1 MNKLATA
8 IRSEAQKRTPEEDFL
23 SVLHFGLSASPQIF
37 YPNARIETNELNE
50 DEARFLLSQG
60 CVKAAINPRHTLSVA
75 KIRQLGLPVE
85 IPAVK
90 PYTRIG
96 PGGSILVMQPVGAG
110 PALLDGFFN
119 ERDVKN
125 LKVMFRWIRVVGE
138 IDRLS
143 FLQEPP
149 FN

>member
-1 MNKLATA
+1 M
-8 IRSEAQKRTPEEDFL
+8 PEESFL
-23 SVLHFGLSASPQIF
+23 SALHFGLSASPQIL
-37 YPNARIETNELNE
+37 YPNARIETNDLNE

-60 CVKAAINPRHTLSVA
+60 FVKTAINPRHTLSVA
-75 KIRQLGLPVE
+75 KIRQLGLPIE

-90 PYTRIG
+90 G
-96 PGGSILVMQPVGAG
+96 PGGSILVMQPVGAS

-119 ERDVKN
+119 ERDVKD
-125 LKVMFRWIRVVGE
+125 LKVMFRWIRVVEE

-149 FN
+149 FS